1 MADHEHRQD
10 IKTEQAFFDRYMRD
24 KHKLVAEAGYPLA
37 PDWLRRARTP
47 RPRPL
52 DYWEYAFHLLG
63 PLQGKRVL
71 DIGCGSGWVTLFL
84 AAAGA
89 DVVPFDVSFEGC
101 RLTAATLR
109 ANGYRASTAMMD
121 AHAIALRPGSFDLA
135 FASGVLHHM
144 NLARVAQEVHDVLKP
159 GGRFVFYEPLAYG
172 PVMWALRQAYLRV
185 KRLREYET
193 TEHEEGLAL
202 ADLEPFHNLFRTS
215 AVRPFNFIAKTNRLR
230 QRFGPLA
237 NGLRWTDYLL
247 LSAVPFLTRYCTCV
261 VCRFE
266 K

>member
-1 MADHEHRQD
+1 MANHEHRQD
-10 IKTEQAFFDRYMRD
+10 IKSEQAFFDAYMAKR
-24 KHKLVAEAGYPLA
+24 HQEVAAAGYPLD
-37 PDWLRRARTP
+37 PHWLKRARHP
-47 RPRPL
+47 RPLPL

-71 DIGCGSGWVTLFL
+71 DIGCGSGWITLFL

-89 DVVPFDVSFEGC
+89 DVVAFDVSYEGC
-101 RLTAATLR
+101 RCTAATLR
-109 ANGYRASTAMMD
+109 ANGYRGATAMMD
-121 AHAIALRPGSFDLA
+121 AHAIACRPGTFDVV

-144 NLARVAQEVHDVLKP
+144 DLARVAEEVHAALKP

-172 PVMWALRQAYLRV
+172 PVMWALRQAYLRL
-185 KRLREYET
+185 KGMPEYET

-202 ADLEPFHNLFRTS
+202 HDLAPFHALFRTS
-215 AVRPFNFIAKTNRLR
+215 VVRPMNFVAKTNRLR
-230 QRFGPLA
+230 RRFGPFA
-237 NGLRWTDYLL
+237 NGLRRIDHLL
-247 LSAVPFLTRYCTCV
+247 LTGAPFLTRYCTCV

>member
-1 MADHEHRQD
+1 MPNQTHRQD
-10 IKTEQAFFDRYMRD
+10 IKSEQAFFDRYIRER
-24 KHKLVAEAGYPLA
+24 HQQVAAAGYPLA
-37 PDWLRRARTP
+37 PDWLQRARFP

-63 PLQGKRVL
+63 PLKGKRVL

-89 DVVPFDVSFEGC
+89 EVLAFDVSHEGC
-101 RLTAATLR
+101 RCTAATLR
-109 ANGYRASTAMMD
+109 ANGYRGATAMMD
-121 AHAIALRPGSFDLA
+121 AHAIACRADTFDA
-135 FASGVLHHM
+135 VFASGVLHHM
-144 NLARVAQEVHDVLKP
+144 DLARVAHEVYSSLKP

-185 KRLREYET
+185 KGLREYET

-202 ADLEPFHNLFRTS
+202 ADLEPFHALFRRS
-215 AVRPFNFIAKTNRLR
+215 MVRPFNFIAKTNRLR
-230 QRFGPLA
+230 RRFGPVA
-237 NGLRWTDYLL
+237 STLRWADYLL
-247 LSAVPFLTRYCTCV
+247 LTSAPLLARYCTCV
-261 VCRFE
+261 VARFE